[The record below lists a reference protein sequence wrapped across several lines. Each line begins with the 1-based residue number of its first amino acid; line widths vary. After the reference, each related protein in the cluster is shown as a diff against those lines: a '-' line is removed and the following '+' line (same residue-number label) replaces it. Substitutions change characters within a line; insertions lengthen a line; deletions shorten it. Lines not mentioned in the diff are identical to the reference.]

1 MFLNGRKFKSEF
13 WLQDKVYQEMVQH
26 LDNREPVLADRSH
39 LIRLEAAIVEVQR
52 VRSVVP
58 IGIPHGTTDVSYSIK
73 KAANP

>member
-1 MFLNGRKFKSEF
+1 
-13 WLQDKVYQEMVQH
+13 MVQH